1 MIPMMNEYKNLIIN
15 FVKEHQKGLKIALL
29 VFLVAGMIFKGLM
42 QIPQINASKAEVAKL
57 TNQIEYE
64 QERQKEIEELKGK
77 VNTDEYIEKMASEK
91 LGLIK
96 SNAKVF
102 VDVSGEQQ

>member
-1 MIPMMNEYKNLIIN
+1 MMNEYKNLIIN

-29 VFLVAGMIFKGLM
+29 VFLVGGMIFKGLM

-64 QERQKEIEELKGK
+64 QEELKGK

>member
-1 MIPMMNEYKNLIIN
+1 MVNEYKEKVLDFIN
-15 FVKEHQKGLKIALL
+15 EHQKKLKIGVLI
-29 VFLVAGMIFKGLM
+29 FLVGGMAFKGLM
-42 QIPQINASKAEVAKL
+42 QIPQINAGKAEVARL
-57 TNQIEYE
+57 NTQIEYE
-64 QERQKEIEELKGK
+64 KERQKEIEELKSK

-96 SNAKVF
+96 SNAKIF

>member
-1 MIPMMNEYKNLIIN
+1 
-15 FVKEHQKGLKIALL
+15 
-29 VFLVAGMIFKGLM
+29 MIFKGLM

-91 LGLIK
+91 LGL
-96 SNAKVF
+96 
-102 VDVSGEQQ
+102 

>member
-1 MIPMMNEYKNLIIN
+1 
-15 FVKEHQKGLKIALL
+15 
-29 VFLVAGMIFKGLM
+29 MIFKGLM
-42 QIPQINASKAEVAKL
+42 QIPQINANKAEVAKL

-91 LGLIK
+91 LG
-96 SNAKVF
+96 
-102 VDVSGEQQ
+102 

>member
-29 VFLVAGMIFKGLM
+29 VFLVGGMIFKGLM

-64 QERQKEIEELKGK
+64 QDDITALKEYMQ
-77 VNTDEYIEKMASEK
+77 TDEYIEKMASEK

>member
-1 MIPMMNEYKNLIIN
+1 
-15 FVKEHQKGLKIALL
+15 
-29 VFLVAGMIFKGLM
+29 MIFKGLM

-96 SNAKVF
+96 SNAKVLWTYQVNNNKQRGKNKIIWF
-102 VDVSGEQQ
+102 Q

>member
-1 MIPMMNEYKNLIIN
+1 MPIIGVIKNKRRKGHDTHDEWI
-15 FVKEHQKGLKIALL
+15 QKLNNK
-29 VFLVAGMIFKGLM
+29 FCKGT
-42 QIPQINASKAEVAKL
+42 S
-57 TNQIEYE
+57 IEYE